1 MTFSRDPRGLHFF
14 FSRPGLELL
23 LSKIFFCANI
33 FSTFYFADF
42 SFLPL
47 FDSRHPKMPG
57 RSRGRYALRVRY
69 SSPSGVYRHCSGLVP
84 FDHYWWSSSSALL
97 PSGGRRHPRSSPS
110 PRPRAR
116 GRFLLRPRHS
126 VPAQCCRGSVWSVS
140 SALLA
145 RLKVE
150 VSSACLFP
158 W

>member
-1 MTFSRDPRGLHFF
+1 MTFSSDPKRSSLF
-14 FSRPGLELL
+14 L
-23 LSKIFFCANI
+23 LSTWSRVVALKNIFCANI
-33 FSTFYFADF
+33 FSTFCSADF

-47 FDSRHPKMPG
+47 FDSRHPMMPG
-57 RSRGRYALRVRY
+57 RSRGRYALPVRY

-126 VPAQCCRGSVWSVS
+126 VPARCCRGSVWSVS